1 MLIFFKKKFQEN
13 FYNVSRKFQG
23 KISSCFKVLQ
33 INRKENFFMEFKPY
47 KDNEYL
53 ENSYYKIPQ
62 ELFVSS
68 LYKDKLN
75 SDSKI
80 LYAFLLDRLS
90 LSQKNHWID
99 EERNIYLI
107 FTREEVQEKLNLSD
121 KTVTKAFKQLN
132 DVGLVQER
140 RQGLGKPNLIY
151 VGKIQHEETETLRFL
166 TRKNYDSGNEN
177 ITNLESENLRGIN
190 TNNIKTNII
199 NTDSINPN
207 STDELHLKEIKNK
220 CKLEEFT
227 QEEKNILED
236 VIDSLYYKET
246 LKVGSVTVNHYKILD
261 KLKLIVKENLIQL
274 LDILKNIP
282 NIQNAKNYLMICLYN
297 NLGNTHITIPK
308 KKENTTSYNGRDYE
322 NGSLNFLYANFAYDN
337 EAVTS

>member
-1 MLIFFKKKFQEN
+1 
-13 FYNVSRKFQG
+13 
-23 KISSCFKVLQ
+23 
-33 INRKENFFMEFKPY
+33 MEFKPY

-99 EERNIYLI
+99 EDRNIYLI
-107 FTREEVQEKLNLSD
+107 FTRGEVQEKLNLSD
-121 KTVTKAFKQLN
+121 KTATKAFKQLN
-132 DVGLVQER
+132 DVGLVQEK

-151 VGKIQHEETETLRFL
+151 VGKIEHAETEDLRFL
-166 TRKNYDSGNEN
+166 NRKNYDSESEN
-177 ITNLESENLRGIN
+177 ITVLESENIRRIN

-199 NTDSINPN
+199 NTESINPN
-207 STDELHLKEIKNK
+207 SDDEIYLKEIKDK
-220 CKLEEFT
+220 CKLDEFT
-227 QEEKNILED
+227 QKEKTILED
-236 VIDSLYYKET
+236 VIDSLYYKDT
-246 LKVGSVTVNHYKILD
+246 LKVGSVTVTHYKILD
-261 KLKLIVKENLIQL
+261 KLNLIVKENLKQL

-297 NLGNTHITIPK
+297 NLGNTNISIPK
-308 KKENTTSYNGRDYE
+308 KKENKACYTERNYE
-322 NGSLNFLYANFAYDN
+322 DDSLDFLYANFAYDN